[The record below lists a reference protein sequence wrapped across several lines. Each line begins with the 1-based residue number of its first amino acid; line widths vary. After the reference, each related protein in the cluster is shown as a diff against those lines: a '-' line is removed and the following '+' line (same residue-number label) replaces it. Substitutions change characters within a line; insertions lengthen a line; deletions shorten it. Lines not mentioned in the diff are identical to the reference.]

1 MIADPSARPRRRPS
15 AHDLDAV
22 AAQETVVQDIC
33 RVVVAFTA
41 LEETVQGL
49 TRKVLLT
56 NTEHW
61 CSRTARRR

>member
-41 LEETVQGL
+41 LEDSAGADKEGAAD
-49 TRKVLLT
+49 
-56 NTEHW
+56 EH
-61 CSRTARRR
+61 